1 MHEKYYREPCLPGH
15 QQVVRNRT
23 TQIIFLACGWYCFA
37 IAGVAG
43 DKGLVVL
50 PAQIELAR
58 EDRESEEFAD
68 RDSHIPRASWSI
80 KKNFGNHISN
90 HCDCASIGCTDFFT
104 RLFARLLRH
113 ERANDF
119 RLNLSKI
126 RYSKLLTCLC
136 VPSIS
141 GCNRFI

>member
-1 MHEKYYREPCLPGH
+1 MFAWSSTSRARSDNTNYFLSLWLVLFCNSLEWLETRGWWCFLLKSNLQERITKAKNLPTEIPIYPGLPG
-15 QQVVRNRT
+15 R
-23 TQIIFLACGWYCFA
+23 L
-37 IAGVAG
+37 
-43 DKGLVVL
+43 
-50 PAQIELAR
+50 
-58 EDRESEEFAD
+58 
-68 RDSHIPRASWSI
+68 
-80 KKNFGNHISN
+80 KKIGNHTSN
-90 HCDCASIGCTDFFT
+90 HCDCASIICTDFFA